1 MTGSNNSEIY
11 LAIRDLADTMVFKF
25 ESLRDELREV
35 KRRMA
40 DLNQS
45 VENLRTAVSDV
56 ADRVTAI
63 TGPLQD
69 QLRELEAALAA
80 EREAAVTLAA
90 SEDAEDVQQNAD
102 LADARSRVDSALA
115 EAQSAADNIDGE
127 VARLNQVAV
136 QAPSA

>member
-1 MTGSNNSEIY
+1 LTDSSNSPIY

-45 VENLRTAVSDV
+45 VEDLRGAVNDV
-56 ADRVTAI
+56 AVRVGEL
-63 TGPLQD
+63 TGPLQE
-69 QLRELEAALAA
+69 QIRVAVEALAA
-80 EREAAVTLAA
+80 EREAAAALAA

-102 LADARSRVDSALA
+102 LADARARVDAALA
-115 EAQSAADNIDGE
+115 DAQSAADNIEGE
-127 VARLNQVAV
+127 VARLNQVA
-136 QAPSA
+136 APAPEA

>member
-1 MTGSNNSEIY
+1 MTDSNNSQIY

-45 VENLRTAVSDV
+45 VENLRVAVADV
-56 ADRVTAI
+56 AARVAAL

-80 EREAAVTLAA
+80 EREAAVVLAA
-90 SEDAEDVQQNAD
+90 AEDAEDVQQNAD
-102 LADARSRVDSALA
+102 LADARTRVDAALA
-115 EAQSAADNIDGE
+115 DAQAAATNIDGE
-127 VARLNQVAV
+127 VARLNQVA
-136 QAPSA
+136 APVV

>member
-1 MTGSNNSEIY
+1 MTDSNNSQIY

-45 VENLRTAVSDV
+45 IEDLRVAVADV
-56 ADRVTAI
+56 AVRVAAL

-80 EREAAVTLAA
+80 EREAAVVLAA
-90 SEDAEDVQQNAD
+90 TEDAEDVQQNAD
-102 LADARSRVDSALA
+102 LADARARVDAALA
-115 EAQSAADNIDGE
+115 DAQSAADNIEGE
-127 VARLNQVAV
+127 VARLNQVA
-136 QAPSA
+136 APVV

>member
-1 MTGSNNSEIY
+1 LTDSNNSQIY

-45 VENLRTAVSDV
+45 IEDLRVAVADV
-56 ADRVTAI
+56 AVRVAAL

-80 EREAAVTLAA
+80 EREAAVVLAA
-90 SEDAEDVQQNAD
+90 TEDAEDVQQNAD
-102 LADARSRVDSALA
+102 LADARARVDAALA
-115 EAQSAADNIDGE
+115 DAQSAADNIEGE
-127 VARLNQVAV
+127 VARLNQVA
-136 QAPSA
+136 APVV